1 MLQPQVLFEDL
12 GIKYLGPVDGHDE
25 QLVEH
30 ALRSARGY
38 GGPVIVHVITRK
50 GFGYPPAE
58 ADDED
63 CLHSPAAFDPATGRP
78 TAVSKRGW
86 TDAFSEELVA
96 IGAARPDVV
105 AITAAMLYPTGLAAF
120 ARAYP
125 DRCFDVGIAEQHAV
139 TSAAGFAL
147 GGLHPVVAI
156 YATFLNRAFDQ
167 VLLDVALHRLPVTF
181 VLDRAG
187 VTGADGPSHNGMWDG
202 SILQVVPG
210 LKIAAP
216 RDATRLAEL
225 LREAVDTH
233 DGPTVLR
240 FPKGAA
246 GPDVPAV
253 AALGRMDVLYRPGG
267 TGGTGETDGLAGPAG
282 HDVLL
287 LGAGPDGRGLRGGRG
302 QAGRPGHRRDGRRP
316 ALAEA
321 AGRGAGR
328 GGGGPPAGRDRRG
341 QRPGRGIRRRGLP
354 AAARCGG
361 GYPGAHVRPAAG
373 VLGAW
378 EAGRDL
384 GRRRAGAA
392 APRPRDHRGGGPAD
406 ARARTPNPVINIR
419 SPLAMA
425 DLNVAVVGSGPSGLY
440 AADALVKQ
448 AAKLDPPVAV
458 QVDVIDRLPTPYGL
472 VRYGVAPDHPSIKS
486 IAEVLRKVLEHPQ
499 VRFLGGVHLGDHVT
513 REDLLASYDAV
524 IYATGAMRDRRM
536 GIEGEDLSGS
546 HAATQFVN
554 WYSGHPDM
562 DPGAFKLDAESVAVI
577 GVGNVA
583 VDVARILIRDPEEL
597 ARTDISQPVLDAL
610 LASNVRE
617 VHVIGRRG
625 PAQAKFTTKEL
636 RELGELAGVDIAVP
650 GPEADLA
657 TFDGCGEGGKLA
669 ESDRRVRGNLAVIDD
684 WAARCPDWS
693 ARQINDRWLNV
704 RFWLRPVRI
713 EGDGRVSGLIV
724 ERTRLDE
731 NGKLTGTGEY
741 ERMDVQM
748 VLRSVGYQSVPLPG
762 VPFDERTYT
771 VPNEAGRVTGPDGA
785 PLPREYVV
793 GWLKRG
799 PTGVIGTNKSDA
811 ADTVKS
817 LLADCAPGQ
826 SPDGNGHVPPEPEH
840 LAGVLS
846 ARGVLPVSYDD
857 WLRVEQA
864 EMELATALGRG
875 ARVKLASREEIEAA
889 CRPPRG

>member
-1 MLQPQVLFEDL
+1 M
-12 GIKYLGPVDGHDE
+12 
-25 QLVEH
+25 
-30 ALRSARGY
+30 
-38 GGPVIVHVITRK
+38 
-50 GFGYPPAE
+50 
-58 ADDED
+58 
-63 CLHSPAAFDPATGRP
+63 
-78 TAVSKRGW
+78 
-86 TDAFSEELVA
+86 
-96 IGAARPDVV
+96 
-105 AITAAMLYPTGLAAF
+105 
-120 ARAYP
+120 
-125 DRCFDVGIAEQHAV
+125 
-139 TSAAGFAL
+139 
-147 GGLHPVVAI
+147 
-156 YATFLNRAFDQ
+156 
-167 VLLDVALHRLPVTF
+167 
-181 VLDRAG
+181 
-187 VTGADGPSHNGMWDG
+187 
-202 SILQVVPG
+202 
-210 LKIAAP
+210 
-216 RDATRLAEL
+216 
-225 LREAVDTH
+225 
-233 DGPTVLR
+233 
-240 FPKGAA
+240 
-246 GPDVPAV
+246 
-253 AALGRMDVLYRPGG
+253 
-267 TGGTGETDGLAGPAG
+267 
-282 HDVLL
+282 
-287 LGAGPDGRGLRGGRG
+287 
-302 QAGRPGHRRDGRRP
+302 
-316 ALAEA
+316 
-321 AGRGAGR
+321 
-328 GGGGPPAGRDRRG
+328 
-341 QRPGRGIRRRGLP
+341 
-354 AAARCGG
+354 
-361 GYPGAHVRPAAG
+361 AH
-373 VLGAW
+373 
-378 EAGRDL
+378 
-384 GRRRAGAA
+384 
-392 APRPRDHRGGGPAD
+392 
-406 ARARTPNPVINIR
+406 
-419 SPLAMA
+419 
-425 DLNVAVVGSGPSGLY
+425 LNVAVVGSGPSGLY

-448 AAKLDPPVAV
+448 AAKLDPPVTV

-499 VRFLGGVHLGDHVT
+499 VRFLGGVHLGDHMT

-583 VDVARILIRDPEEL
+583 VDVARILIRDPDEL

-610 LASNVRE
+610 MASNVRE

-636 RELGELAGVDIAVP
+636 RELGELTGVDIAVP

-657 TFDGCGEGGKLA
+657 TFDACGEGGKLA

-713 EGDGRVSGLIV
+713 EGNGRVSGLIV

-811 ADTVKS
+811 ADTVRS
-817 LLADCAPGQ
+817 LLADCAPGR
-826 SPDGNGHVPPEPEH
+826 SPDGNGHAPPELEY

-857 WLRVEQA
+857 WLRVERA

-889 CRPPRG
+889 CRPPCG